1 MQHTDLFLYAFF
13 SQNNKN
19 ISEKIAKT
27 NNVDK
32 TVKHEQTCT
41 IMMQI
46 LVISSRLIQELNA
59 NHFL

>member
-32 TVKHEQTCT
+32 TVKHEQICT
-41 IMMQI
+41 IIMQI
-46 LVISSRLIQELNA
+46 LVISSRLMYITIA
-59 NHFL
+59 N